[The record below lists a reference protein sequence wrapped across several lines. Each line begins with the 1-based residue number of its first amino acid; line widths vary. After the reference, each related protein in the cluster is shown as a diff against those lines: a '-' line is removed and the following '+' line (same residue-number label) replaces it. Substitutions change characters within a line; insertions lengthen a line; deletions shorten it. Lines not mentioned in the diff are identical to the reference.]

1 MKVSER
7 LEIIIEEVQEKGQVK
22 VADLSGRL
30 GCSEVTIR
38 NDIRRLDQ
46 QGVLKKTY
54 GGAVRK
60 EEGLSVQFNPGEFYL
75 NSREKHRIAVRAYEY
90 IGNKESIIIDDSTTG
105 CYLAKHI
112 KEHEE
117 KQMTVVTNSLYCA
130 AELSSARHVELF
142 LVGGYVMANPP
153 SALDNITAGGVKQ
166 FHVDKAFV
174 GVNGINLNIGLTS
187 MGAPQMEVKREM
199 IRAADETYVIA
210 DSSKFGSGNLFTVC
224 TMDDVSRIITDD
236 GVSKEKVALARKL
249 NIEMDLV

>member
-75 NSREKHRIAVRAYEY
+75 NRSEERRV
-90 IGNKESIIIDDSTTG
+90 GKE
-105 CYLAKHI
+105 CRL
-112 KEHEE
+112 
-117 KQMTVVTNSLYCA
+117 
-130 AELSSARHVELF
+130 
-142 LVGGYVMANPP
+142 
-153 SALDNITAGGVKQ
+153 
-166 FHVDKAFV
+166 
-174 GVNGINLNIGLTS
+174 
-187 MGAPQMEVKREM
+187 
-199 IRAADETYVIA
+199 
-210 DSSKFGSGNLFTVC
+210 
-224 TMDDVSRIITDD
+224 
-236 GVSKEKVALARKL
+236 
-249 NIEMDLV
+249 